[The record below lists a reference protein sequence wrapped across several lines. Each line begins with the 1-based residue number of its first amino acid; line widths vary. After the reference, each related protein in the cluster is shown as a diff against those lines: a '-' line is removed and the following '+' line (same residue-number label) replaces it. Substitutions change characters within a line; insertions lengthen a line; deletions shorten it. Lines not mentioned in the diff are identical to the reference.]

1 MAPSD
6 NRAGTDRDLD
16 ETLEETFPASD
27 APANTTETGI
37 RLAAPS
43 PADVVDNGA
52 SNRYELTV
60 DGQIAVVEYE
70 RTPKS
75 IVLMHTEVPK
85 GLRGRGIGDVIVR
98 GALNRARAEGL
109 QVVVVCP
116 FIRAYLQKHPGA

>member
-6 NRAGTDRDLD
+6 GGDDDRDLD

-37 RLAAPS
+37 RVGASPS
-43 PADVVDNGA
+43 PSDVVDNRA
-52 SNRYELTV
+52 ANRYELAV

-75 IVLMHTEVPK
+75 IMLMHTEVPPA
-85 GLRGRGIGDVIVR
+85 LRGRHVGDVIVT
-98 GALNRARAEGL
+98 GALARARAEGL

-116 FIRAYLQKHPGA
+116 FIRAYLQKHPAT